1 MVNYS
6 LLWFLIL
13 KYRVAFVNHSNLDNY
28 PLLTISIHIK
38 DIPKRAFYRLPILLS
53 FKKFQ

>member
-28 PLLTISIHIK
+28 PLLTISIRIK
-38 DIPKRAFYRLPILLS
+38 DIPKREFYRLPILLS